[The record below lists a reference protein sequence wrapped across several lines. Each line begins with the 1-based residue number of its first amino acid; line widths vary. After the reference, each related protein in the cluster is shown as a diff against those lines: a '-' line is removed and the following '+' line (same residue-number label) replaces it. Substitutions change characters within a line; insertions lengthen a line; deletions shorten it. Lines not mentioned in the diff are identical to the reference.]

1 MKLKNW
7 VTYAFFFHRSYIFYK
22 LYRLFMLYT
31 VQYKYIYKLCSEIL
45 SLIKISTG
53 NISINHT
60 HPYFYHVIFPEFF
73 SVGESY
79 VFKLYMIILNNE
91 KIFFHTLII
100 HYSRGQKTKMME
112 DWARTRMV
120 RNRRH
125 AASSQ
130 DRILIQQS
138 SLKEWGKGKALNK
151 TKIVKAINGD
161 KIQPKPGN
169 GNHAKCMRQFLSR
182 VEHAALQNPGLT
194 SWNQFIPENSPLVDY
209 LVVATGAQLSSRN
222 SSKRELRHATS
233 FENMKPER

>member
-1 MKLKNW
+1 M
-7 VTYAFFFHRSYIFYK
+7 V
-22 LYRLFMLYT
+22 YT
-31 VQYKYIYKLCSEIL
+31 VQYKYIYKLCVEIL
-45 SLIKISTG
+45 FLLKTSSGKRSV
-53 NISINHT
+53 NHA
-60 HPYFYHVIFPEFF
+60 HPYRYHEMFPGFF
-73 SVGESY
+73 PGGESY
-79 VFKLYMIILNNE
+79 VFILYVIILNNK
-91 KIFFHTLII
+91 KIFFHTLFI
-100 HYSRGQKTKMME
+100 HYSRGQRTKVME

-120 RNRRH
+120 RNRRR

-130 DRILIQQS
+130 DQILIQQS